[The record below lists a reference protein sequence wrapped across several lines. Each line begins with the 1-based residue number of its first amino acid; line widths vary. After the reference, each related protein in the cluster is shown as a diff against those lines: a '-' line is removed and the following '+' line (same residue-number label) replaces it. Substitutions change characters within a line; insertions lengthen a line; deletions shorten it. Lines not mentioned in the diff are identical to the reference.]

1 MHFCTKLIHIRN
13 KITYAFYIVFL
24 CSIGVTSCIPW
35 VKKKPIGK
43 SYVFETNVHIDGNV
57 PKKVKQQLAS
67 ELYTQVEDTLK
78 PRFKSW
84 PIVRVLK
91 SPAVFDSSYLGTSKQ
106 FMSSMLNT
114 LGYFKDSINVSIGF
128 REKKIRINKKID
140 SNAIKIN
147 FYVNPGPLTHI
158 DSLSYTLKDSIGSS
172 TNRNNLQLL
181 TNNNTGD
188 KGLIKKGDAFNSNII
203 GAEIDRL
210 AELYRN
216 NGHLRFGKDLFVA
229 LWDTIDISIL
239 QPSMDPFEQLE
250 QLEKRR
256 LRQLNPSANL
266 ELMLKNNIDT
276 NRLKKY
282 YVGNITVIPEFNI
295 DTTGIIPKIVWVD
308 SIKIINYKNTFRPEI
323 LPENIYLRKGMLY
336 RQRTYQ
342 RTLTRIGSLGS
353 WRMAYID
360 PLPRANQDTVDFL
373 IKLTP
378 ATKYG
383 FNFSVEGSQNSSI
396 VSNNLGVGISTG
408 VQNKNLFR
416 SAILA
421 TTGFRYGREFGA
433 IGGGIWKNNRSEQIS
448 FSQNIYIPRL
458 LPVFGFVPKDLRE
471 NFRTVLSFNTA
482 HTRSFEYYGLNTV
495 NASWGYDFR
504 YRNGLTLS
512 LKLPNIE
519 FSRLSPT
526 DSLLKAFDKTPSLR
540 YSFNDGFITSSI
552 LSATINR
559 PGARSSSIIKTNLE
573 YSPLVAGLFKN
584 KFLDS
589 NLYRFVKIDG
599 EYTRL
604 IHFPRNKL
612 ALRFFAGIGY
622 AFNNT
627 VNENKR
633 NNLPFFKQ
641 YFSGGP
647 NSMRAWRL
655 RSLGPGSSINANDK
669 LPFRFG
675 DFQLEMNAEY
685 RFNIGSIIG
694 FKIDGAAFTDI
705 GNIWMLKAAPGR
717 PEDEIFRFKKLGKDI
732 AIGSGVGIRADL
744 SVIVIRF
751 DYAYKVKDPSP
762 FIQYAHLQNKWFGY
776 KFFRGSTPQLS
787 IGLPFIF

>member
-1 MHFCTKLIHIRN
+1 MHFCTKLIHIRT
-13 KITYAFYIVFL
+13 KITYSFYIVFL
-24 CSIGVTSCIPW
+24 CSIGLTSCITWIKNPPAG
-35 VKKKPIGK
+35 KP
-43 SYVFETNVHIDGNV
+43 YVLETNVHINGNV
-57 PKKVKQQLAS
+57 PKKVKQQLVS

-84 PIVRVLK
+84 PFFQVMK
-91 SPAVFDSSYLGTSKQ
+91 SPSVFDSAYLGTSKQ
-106 FMSSMLNT
+106 FMSLMLNT
-114 LGYFKDSINVSIGF
+114 LGYFRDSIDVSTSFKEGK
-128 REKKIRINKKID
+128 RRSD
-140 SNAIKIN
+140 GQPTTAVTIN
-147 FYVNPGPLTHI
+147 FHINPGPLTHI

-172 TNRNNLQLL
+172 PNRNNLQLL
-181 TNNNTGD
+181 TNINTVD

-210 AELYRN
+210 AEVYRN

-229 LWDTIDISIL
+229 LWDTIDVSIL

-256 LRQLNPSANL
+256 LRQLNPTANL
-266 ELMLKNNIDT
+266 ELKLKSNIDT

-295 DTTGIIPKIVWVD
+295 DTTGIAPKIVWVD
-308 SIKIINYKNTFRPEI
+308 SIKVINYNNTFRPEI
-323 LPENIYLRKGMLY
+323 LPENIYLKKGMLY

-342 RTLTRIGSLGS
+342 RTLTRISSLGS

-360 PLPRANQDTVDFL
+360 ALPRANQDTVDFL

-383 FNFSVEGSQNSSI
+383 FNFSVEGSQNSNI

-433 IGGGIWKNNRSEQIS
+433 IGGIWKNNRSEQIS

-458 LPVFGFVPKDLRE
+458 LPVFGFIPKDLRE
-471 NFRTVLSFNTA
+471 NFRTVLSLNTA
-482 HTRSFEYYGLNTV
+482 HTRSFGYYGLNTV

-519 FSRLSPT
+519 FSRLTPT
-526 DSLLKAFDKTPSLR
+526 DSLLRAFDKTPSLR

-559 PGARSSSIIKTNLE
+559 PGDKISSIIKTNIE
-573 YSPLVAGLFKN
+573 YSPLIAGLIKN

-589 NLYRFVKIDG
+589 NLYRFIKIDG
-599 EYTRL
+599 EYARL
-604 IHFPRNKL
+604 IHFPRTRL
-612 ALRFFAGIGY
+612 ALRFFAGVGH

-647 NSMRAWRL
+647 NSMRAWRI
-655 RSLGPGSSINANDK
+655 RSLGPGSSINSNDK

-675 DFQLEMNAEY
+675 DLQLEMNAEY

-694 FKIDGAAFTDI
+694 FKVDGAAFTDI
-705 GNIWMLKAAPGR
+705 GNIWMLKPAPGR
-717 PEDEIFRFKKLGKDI
+717 PEDEIFRFSKIGKDI
-732 AIGSGVGIRADL
+732 AVGAGAGIRVDF
-744 SVIVIRF
+744 SFIVLRI

-762 FIQYAHLQNKWFGY
+762 FIEYAHLQNKWFGY
-776 KFFRGSTPQLS
+776 KFFKGSTPQFS